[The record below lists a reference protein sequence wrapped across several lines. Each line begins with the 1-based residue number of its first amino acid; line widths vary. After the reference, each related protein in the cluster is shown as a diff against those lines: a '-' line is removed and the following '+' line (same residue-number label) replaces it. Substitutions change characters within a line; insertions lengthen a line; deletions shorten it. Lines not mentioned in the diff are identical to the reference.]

1 MNMNIERKDVDDFA
15 RRNTQNDSY
24 KNRLFNGKRTT
35 IDEYTGKKLFYTS
48 KNHYKTTTTVN
59 IDHVVPIDQ
68 LIKEYGNNLT
78 AKEIK
83 EIANSDFNLVATS
96 ESLNK
101 TKSNMSNHE
110 YLYKQLKKGKAENL
124 YTSFNMLK
132 EEVSAN
138 LAIKTNIGIR
148 EIGKGLNINDKSIF
162 KVSDTVG
169 NAMYAGNSSAMIA
182 LAVSSITNIAM
193 IASGKK
199 NIKEATE
206 DLVKDTSGSFVSAAG
221 LKLTEDAIKNI
232 IKDKHIFNMTN
243 KMLPIAEIATI
254 VMVGNSVMKFIDG
267 DISSEECVTEILMNG
282 AGALAFS
289 LAPITGGAAIVA
301 SIVIGS
307 ICQTVN
313 NVICSYKKAKKIDA
327 KRNAEFNRILLE
339 ANIALEEQRRRL
351 VQLKNMEQ
359 ARFKTAC
366 NKGFEL
372 IFMSS
377 LNNDVNGISQ
387 GLNCILFSF
396 NQNCKFN
403 TLEEFDNFFDDI
415 DAILT
420 L

>member
-1 MNMNIERKDVDDFA
+1 MSVNIKRKDVDDFA
-15 RRNTQNDSY
+15 RRNTRNDSY
-24 KNRLFNGKRTT
+24 KNRVFNGKKTT
-35 IDEYTGKKLFYTS
+35 IDEYTGKKMFDT
-48 KNHYKTTTTVN
+48 KNHYKTTKTVN

-68 LIKEYGNNLT
+68 LIKKYGNDLS

-101 TKSNMSNHE
+101 AKSNMSNHE
-110 YLYKQLKKGKAENL
+110 YLYKQLKKGKVEDL
-124 YTSFNMLK
+124 YTSFSMLK
-132 EEVSAN
+132 EEISAN
-138 LAIKTNIGIR
+138 VAIETNVGIRKIGKVFNLNDRNIFEVSDNIG
-148 EIGKGLNINDKSIF
+148 
-162 KVSDTVG
+162 
-169 NAMYAGNSSAMIA
+169 NAIYAGNSSAMIA
-182 LAVSSITNIAM
+182 LAVSSITNISM

-199 NIKEATE
+199 NIEEATE
-206 DLVKDTSGSFVSAAG
+206 DLVKDTSGCFVSAAG
-221 LKLTEDAIKNI
+221 LKLTENAIKNI

-243 KMLPIAEIATI
+243 KMLPTAEIATI
-254 VMVGNSVMKFIDG
+254 VMVGNSVMKFIEG

-282 AGALAFS
+282 AGALALS
-289 LAPITGGAAIVA
+289 LAPVTGGAAIVA

-307 ICQTVN
+307 ICQTIN
-313 NVICSYKKAKKIDA
+313 NMIFSYRKAKKIDA

-339 ANIALEEQRRRL
+339 ANIALEKQRRRL

-366 NKGFEL
+366 NKGFEQ
-372 IFMSS
+372 IFISS
-377 LNNDVNGISQ
+377 FNNDVKGISQ

-403 TLEEFDNFFDDI
+403 TLREFDDFFDDVN
-415 DAILT
+415 AILT